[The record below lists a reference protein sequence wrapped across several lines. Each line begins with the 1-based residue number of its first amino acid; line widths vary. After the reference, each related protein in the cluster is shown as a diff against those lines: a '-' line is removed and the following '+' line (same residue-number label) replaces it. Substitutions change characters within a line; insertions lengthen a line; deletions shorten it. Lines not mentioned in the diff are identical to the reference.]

1 MNLSDYQVKAWGF
14 AMYPGA
20 GYNNLEYPTLG
31 LTGEAGEIAN
41 KVKKVQRD
49 NRLVSDVRD
58 DLASELGDVLW
69 YVAALATELGLDLDD
84 LAYDNLQKLN
94 SRAVR
99 GVIGGSGD
107 NR

>member
-1 MNLSDYQVKAWGF
+1 MNLSDYQVRAWDF
-14 AMYPGA
+14 AMYPNK
-20 GYNNLEYPTLG
+20 GYNLEYPTLG

-49 NRLVSDVRD
+49 DLLICDVAD

-69 YVAALATELGLDLDD
+69 YVAALATELGLDLDE

-94 SRAVR
+94 SRAMR